1 MNLLNVEKLET
12 LLRSS
17 WDQFINI
24 RELRNTL
31 KTTIIEKI
39 GYSPSIQVRK
49 FSISR
54 FELVNNGFL
63 TWIEITIL
71 ENENQINLT
80 LEFLLS
86 KDKFI
91 FLNHI

>member
-1 MNLLNVEKLET
+1 MKLLNVEKLET
-12 LLRSS
+12 LLLSS
-17 WDQFINI
+17 WDQFLNI
-24 RELRNTL
+24 RELREIV

-39 GYSPSIQVRK
+39 GYPNLQVKK

-63 TWIEITIL
+63 IWIETTIQ
-71 ENENQINLT
+71 ENENQINIT
-80 LEFLLS
+80 LEFLLT
-86 KDKFI
+86 KKEFK

>member
-1 MNLLNVEKLET
+1 MKLLNVEKLET

-17 WDQFINI
+17 WDQFLNI
-24 RELRNTL
+24 RELREIV

-39 GYSPSIQVRK
+39 GYPNLQVKK

-63 TWIEITIL
+63 IWIETTIQ
-71 ENENQINLT
+71 ENENQINIT
-80 LEFLLS
+80 LEFLLT
-86 KDKFI
+86 KKEFK